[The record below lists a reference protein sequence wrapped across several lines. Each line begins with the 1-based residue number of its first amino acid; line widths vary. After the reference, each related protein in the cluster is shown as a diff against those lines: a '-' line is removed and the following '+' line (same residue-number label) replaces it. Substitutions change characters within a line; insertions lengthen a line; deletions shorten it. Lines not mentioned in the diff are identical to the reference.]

1 MWEDPI
7 VADVRRI
14 REELSARFDFDVSA
28 IFADVRERQASLGSR
43 LVRRKRAPRP
53 EPPPAPDRD
62 SAGLHPGR

>member
-14 REELSARFDFDVSA
+14 REELSARFGFDVSA
-28 IFADVRERQASLGSR
+28 IFADIRERQAALGSR
-43 LVRRKRAPRP
+43 LVRRKQARRP
-53 EPPPAPDRD
+53 APPPAPDRD